1 MSPMNRP
8 TFVSIAPRFVC
19 QDMEQALAF
28 YGRLGFQT
36 TYRDE
41 TFAIVSRDGIDLH
54 LNYSPDPP
62 KGRSVCWIGVTN
74 IEELYQQY
82 LPTHAV
88 QSPLEARPWG
98 LKEFFVCDPF
108 RNLLLFAERIPA
120 EEARA
125 EQGA

>member
-54 LNYSPDPP
+54 LNYSPDPL

-74 IEELYQQY
+74 I
-82 LPTHAV
+82 
-88 QSPLEARPWG
+88 
-98 LKEFFVCDPF
+98 
-108 RNLLLFAERIPA
+108 
-120 EEARA
+120 
-125 EQGA
+125 